1 MFMDLTGLWLTPL
14 VLLPGVALLILS
26 TSVRLNRLHDE
37 VHELADHPGA
47 VSPVEVERLMRRA
60 RLYRD
65 ALVALY
71 VCVGLFALASLLGIA
86 GAAWSA
92 ASRWIVLGLLALGIA
107 SLLYAA
113 AGLIRESVLSLTII
127 TAHAEHLRRD
137 GA

>member
-1 MFMDLTGLWLTPL
+1 MDLTGLWLTPL
-14 VLLPGVALLILS
+14 ILLPGVALLIMS
-26 TSVRLNRLHDE
+26 TTMRFNRLHDE
-37 VHELADHPGA
+37 VHVLLDHA
-47 VSPVEVERLMRRA
+47 HPVAEGEVERLMRRA
-60 RLYRD
+60 RLFRD

-71 VCVGLFALASLLGIA
+71 VCVGLFALASLLGMVMV
-86 GAAWSA
+86 AWSA

-113 AGLIRESVLSLTII
+113 ARLIRESVLSLTII